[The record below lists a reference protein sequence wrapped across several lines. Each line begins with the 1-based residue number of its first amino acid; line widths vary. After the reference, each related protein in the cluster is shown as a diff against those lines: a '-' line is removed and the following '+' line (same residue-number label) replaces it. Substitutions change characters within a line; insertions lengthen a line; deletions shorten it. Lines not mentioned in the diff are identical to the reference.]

1 MGYTQCLEHTRFYQ
15 CITLLVSFIK
25 LPLKDQFQQAWHSSL
40 ENSSKALN
48 YKLFKDIF
56 ETDDY
61 LEIPEKKIS
70 VEMCRFRITNHKL
83 PIEQDRRII

>member
-1 MGYTQCLEHTRFYQ
+1 MWYIQCLEHTRFYQ
-15 CITLLVSFIK
+15 CITWLVSFIK
-25 LPLKDQFQQAWHSSL
+25 LRLKDQFQQAWHSSP

-61 LEIPEKKIS
+61 LEIAEKTFS
-70 VEMCRFRITNHKL
+70 FEMCRFRITNHKL
-83 PIEQDRRII
+83 PIQQDEII